1 MGNSIQHKPW
11 CREHQNHED
20 GSSWYCSRTLY
31 QTEEAGGVLVEVTWD
46 PDRGTR
52 LILFADVDRS
62 LERVEARDIA
72 VAILVG
78 PDLLEGGPAASTPTR
93 RVGT

>member
-1 MGNSIQHKPW
+1 VLH
-11 CREHQNHED
+11 
-20 GSSWYCSRTLY
+20 

-52 LILFADVDRS
+52 LILFADLDRS

-72 VAILVG
+72 IALLVG
-78 PDLLEGGPAASTPTR
+78 SDQLEGGYRVHTR
-93 RVGT
+93 Q